1 MPDFIF
7 FLNLME
13 ISRFPLQYSF
23 LKSNCFDLLQID
35 IVPRSREMK
44 IGANY
49 LGGGRCEFV
58 VWAPFREKVEL
69 KIVSTPERTV
79 SMNKDKSGYWKTLVE
94 DLDPESLY
102 LYRLDGNR
110 ERPDPASYFQPE
122 GVHGPSQVIDHNSF
136 HWDDGSW
143 RGIDISH
150 MIFYEIHTGAFTR
163 EGTFEAII
171 PRLDEMRDLG
181 INAIELMPPAQFP
194 GKRNWGYDG
203 VFPYAPQ
210 NSYGGSKGLKTLIN
224 ECHKRGLAVILDVVY
239 NHLGPEGNYVR
250 DFGPYFTDKYNTPW
264 GEAINFDDV
273 YSDEVRN
280 FFLQNAIYWFDRFH
294 VDVLRLDAI
303 HAIYDF
309 SAKHILEELVEK
321 VEGFSRQEGRRFY
334 LIAESA
340 LNDSRVIKPRDK
352 GGYGIDA
359 QWNDDFHHSLRTLIT
374 GELDGYYMD
383 FGKIKHLVKSLRA
396 GFVYSGEYSIFRKRK
411 HGNSSKDRPGRQFI
425 VFSQNHDHI
434 GNRMFGERLSS
445 SINFEGLKLA
455 AGVVILSPYIPLLFM
470 GEEYGDNSPF
480 LYFVSHSDTRLIEA
494 VRKGRKEEFEAF
506 NWRGEP
512 PDPQSEE
519 TFLRSK
525 INWEER
531 EKGKHKVLLNY
542 YKYLIKIRT
551 ESPALSNLDKNRLE
565 VHASEREKVIYARRW
580 NKENNNQVFFIFNF
594 NKEDSNIHSRF
605 PEGRWKKVLDS
616 SEKEWDGPGSLLP
629 EIIDSGGESTI
640 RGFGLSLFKRI

>member
-1 MPDFIF
+1 
-7 FLNLME
+7 
-13 ISRFPLQYSF
+13 
-23 LKSNCFDLLQID
+23 
-35 IVPRSREMK
+35 MK

-49 LGGGRCEFV
+49 IGNGNCEFV

-69 KIVSTPERTV
+69 KIISTPERIAPM
-79 SMNKDKSGYWKTLVE
+79 SKDKLGYWQAVLKDVHPDTLY
-94 DLDPESLY
+94 SF
-102 LYRLDGNR
+102 RLDG
-110 ERPDPASYFQPE
+110 EIDRPDPASYFQPE

-136 HWDDGSW
+136 HWDDGNWS
-143 RGIDISH
+143 GTDIAN
-150 MIFYEIHTGAFTR
+150 MLMYEIHTGAFTP

-171 PRLDEMRDLG
+171 PRLDQMRELG
-181 INAIELMPPAQFP
+181 TNAIELMPVAQFP
-194 GKRNWGYDG
+194 GERNWGYDG
-203 VFPYAPQ
+203 AFPYAPQ
-210 NSYGGSKGLKTLIN
+210 NSYGGPRGLKRLIN

-239 NHLGPEGNYVR
+239 NHLGPEGNYLR
-250 DFGPYFTDKYNTPW
+250 DFGPYSTDKYRTPW
-264 GEAINFDDV
+264 GNALNFDDA

-294 VDVLRLDAI
+294 IDALRLDAI

-309 SAKHILEELVEK
+309 SAKHILEELAEK
-321 VEGFSRQEGRRFY
+321 VESFSRQQGRRFY

-340 LNDSRVIKPRDK
+340 LNDSRVIKPREI

-383 FGKIKHLVKSLRA
+383 FGKIKHLVKSFRE
-396 GFVYSGEYSIFRKRK
+396 GFVYSGEYSIFRERK
-411 HGNSSKDRPGRQFI
+411 HGNSSKDIPARKFV

-455 AGVVILSPYIPLLFM
+455 AGAVILSPYIPLLFM

-506 NWRGEP
+506 NWQGEP

-525 INWEER
+525 VSWQER
-531 EKGKHKVLLNY
+531 EEGKHGVLLNY

-551 ESPALSNLDKNRLE
+551 EIPALSNLDKNRLE
-565 VHASEREKVIYARRW
+565 VHGDERQKVIYARRW
-580 NKENNNQVFFIFNF
+580 NKENNNQVFLIFNF
-594 NKEDSNIHSRF
+594 NKEDSRIHFRF

-616 SEKEWDGPGSLLP
+616 SEKEWNGPGSLIP
-629 EIIDSGGESTI
+629 EIIECGWELSI
-640 RGFGLSLFKRI
+640 RGFALSLFKRI